1 MPFIT
6 TIDSGEKNLT
16 IFNKAQYNKLENITN
31 DNDIPHKKYVD
42 DAVAAGGGGSGSG
55 FPLTQNES
63 AAGFL
68 ITNLGTAIN
77 SGDSLNLGTADN
89 RYLKLTSGTTQTV
102 NSDVTVNGT
111 LQGSRFF
118 GTAGGS
124 QDVCDIH
131 SQSGTGKALEVHK
144 VAGSGVAQQIVNDG
158 SNIALEINH
167 NTVSNSNP
175 ALKIVN
181 ASSSASIDAGSG
193 KIINVSNATNSNDA
207 VNKSQLDLKADST
220 ALNSYVLK
228 AGDTMTGN
236 LTIPNG
242 TVSGH
247 AVNKSQ
253 LDLKADST
261 ALNSY
266 VLKAGDTMTGNLT
279 IPNGVSS
286 GHAVNKSQLDLKADS
301 TALNSYVLKAGDTMT
316 GNLTIPNGV
325 SSGHAVNKS
334 QLDLKA
340 DTSALSNYALLTG
353 ATFSGNI
360 TIPVATA
367 GGHAINRDTA
377 DVRYVNSTGDTM
389 SNTLTMSGG
398 NIIISSGVLQQQWTT
413 SGTNQFERP
422 ISLGANATI
431 TQNTSAPTNTLGPS
445 TITSLTT
452 NNQTELATGGA
463 TQTAMGGTIATST
476 NNEDNAQ
483 HIIRLNSTAST
494 TGANSIIRHFRRHTT
509 HDANWKLM
517 KSLTDGSAAK
527 GTNFGYALT
536 ADSHENV
543 RLKWFPSSTVAS
555 DQDLITFTRSNITF
569 NQAPSWGVNP
579 SSTDHLARKAYVDSV
594 AGNAVKTNLNN
605 QVITP
610 TTPANANTLQIE
622 ANGVGGSAVISY
634 TSNVSNNTATHRI
647 LNLGTGD
654 CLRVEDSSSDSSL
667 VRVDNSGRMGV
678 NVGTGT
684 LTNTFEAISQG
695 NATAIRLNNDI
706 ELSSHADIYL
716 GAGGLSNN
724 RPNCRIT
731 FRGSSSDPN
740 LQTFYLQLGNIT
752 ANAGGKFSFCKW
764 ASNEATLNIC
774 PEIRT
779 VALGS
784 IDSSTTAVNEQLGIW
799 ADVTKA
805 TIRFL
810 GSAKNSG
817 VPAMDINSQGRIIN
831 CLDPTSAQDVAT
843 KNYVDTGVSQARVGA
858 WSSGQTQMQWTTAG
872 QEMFISHD
880 NNSYVLTRDPLLA
893 VNTYNNFQSNY
904 CELLS
909 ISNVFSL
916 GYTGYAWYFRKGG
929 TYRIVLECRHLD
941 GQTNEFSVTPIL
953 RTSLATATLHPTAFF
968 PGDTKSYRRWIHY
981 EKVITVDPADYINFI
996 FNYGLGTSKPIVF
1009 ATYCNITLTM
1019 EYIGGF

>member
-63 AAGFL
+63 AGGFL
-68 ITNLGTAIN
+68 ITDLGTAVN
-77 SGDSLNLGTADN
+77 SGDSLSLGAGNNL
-89 RYLKLTSGTTQTV
+89 YLKLTSATTQTV

-111 LQGSRFF
+111 LQGSRFY
-118 GTAGGS
+118 GTAGGV
-124 QDVCDIH
+124 QNVCDIH
-131 SQSGTGKALEVHK
+131 SQSGGGKALEVHK
-144 VAGSGVAQQIVNDG
+144 VAGTGIAQQIINDG

-167 NTVSNSNP
+167 NTIANTNP
-175 ALKIVN
+175 ALKIIN

-193 KIINVSNATNSNDA
+193 KIINLANGSASNDAINKSQLDTKPDTTAVVLRNGTQAMTGSLDLGTTNKIINLANGTASTDAINKSQLDTKPDSTAVVLRNGTQAMTGSLNLGTTNKIINLANGTASTDA
-207 VNKSQLDLKADST
+207 VNKSQLDLKADTT
-220 ALNSYVLK
+220 AL
-228 AGDTMTGN
+228 A
-236 LTIPNG
+236 
-242 TVSGH
+242 
-247 AVNKSQ
+247 
-253 LDLKADST
+253 
-261 ALNSY
+261 
-266 VLKAGDTMTGNLT
+266 
-279 IPNGVSS
+279 
-286 GHAVNKSQLDLKADS
+286 
-301 TALNSYVLKAGDTMT
+301 
-316 GNLTIPNGV
+316 
-325 SSGHAVNKS
+325 
-334 QLDLKA
+334 
-340 DTSALSNYALLTG
+340 NYALLTG

-367 GGHAINRDTA
+367 GGHALNRDTA
-377 DVRYVNSTGDTM
+377 DVRYVNTTGDTM

-398 NIIISSGVLQQQWTT
+398 NIVISSGVLQQQWTS
-413 SGTNQFERP
+413 SGSNQFERP
-422 ISLGANATI
+422 LSLGANASI
-431 TQNTSAPTNTLGPS
+431 QQNTSAPTNTLGPS

-452 NNQTELATGGA
+452 NNQTELAIGGA

-483 HIIRLNSTAST
+483 HIIRLNSTAGT
-494 TGANSIIRHFRRHTT
+494 TGANSIVRHYRRHTT

-536 ADSHENV
+536 ADNHENV

-555 DQDLITFTRSNITF
+555 DQDLITFTRNNVTF
-569 NQAPSWGVNP
+569 NQPPSWATNP
-579 SSTDHLARKAYVDSV
+579 SSTDHLARKGYVDSV
-594 AGNAVKTNLNN
+594 AGNTVKTNTNS
-605 QVITP
+605 QQIVP

-634 TSNVSNNTATHRI
+634 TSNVSNTTATHRI

-667 VRVDNSGRMGV
+667 VRVDNTGKMGV
-678 NVGTGT
+678 NVGTGSM
-684 LTNTFEAISQG
+684 TNTFEAISQG
-695 NATAIRLNNDI
+695 NATAIRLNNDL
-706 ELSSHADIYL
+706 ELSTVADLYL
-716 GAGGLSNN
+716 GAGGQALN

-731 FRGSSSDPN
+731 FRGSTDPN

-752 ANAGGKFSFCKW
+752 ANSGGKFSFCKW

-784 IDSSTTAVNEQLGIW
+784 IDSSTTAVNETLGIW
-799 ADVTKA
+799 ST
-805 TIRFL
+805 TTLSSIRLL
-810 GSAKNSG
+810 GSVKNSST
-817 VPAMDINSQGRIIN
+817 PAIDIGSLGRITN
-831 CLDPTSAQDVAT
+831 CLDPTANQDVAT